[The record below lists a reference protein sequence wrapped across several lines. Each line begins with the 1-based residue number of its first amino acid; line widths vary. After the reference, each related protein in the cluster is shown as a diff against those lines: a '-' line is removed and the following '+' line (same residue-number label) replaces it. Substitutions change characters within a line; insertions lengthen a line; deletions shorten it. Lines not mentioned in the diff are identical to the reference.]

1 MDLGKTIP
9 ERLHSAL
16 YWTKDDGGG
25 GNKGSYKTYQTVL
38 SPVKWSP
45 PTNQHPAFYRSDALP
60 VAQPT
65 ASNHWRESTY
75 QTLLSEISIQVLTM
89 RLEKQNFT

>member
-1 MDLGKTIP
+1 MDLGKTIQ
-9 ERLHSAL
+9 ECLHSAL
-16 YWTKDDGGG
+16 RWTKDDGGG
-25 GNKGSYKTYQTVL
+25 GNKWSYKTYKA
-38 SPVKWSP
+38 PVKWSL
-45 PTNQHPAFYRSDALP
+45 PTNQHPAFYRPDTLP